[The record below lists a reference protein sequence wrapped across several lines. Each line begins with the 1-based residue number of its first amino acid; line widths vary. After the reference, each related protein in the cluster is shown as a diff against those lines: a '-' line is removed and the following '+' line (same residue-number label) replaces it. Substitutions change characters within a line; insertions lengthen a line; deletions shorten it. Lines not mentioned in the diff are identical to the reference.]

1 MSKKKL
7 LILIPDGVGLRN
19 FAFSNFKEN
28 ANKADLEVLF
38 WNNTNFDLTT
48 LGLNEI
54 KTPKP
59 KHHFLTDILKR
70 VKIDIYIDWYT
81 VTFGELAFQD
91 YKFKLPQPKTFN
103 DWVKTILFK
112 GFKKYFGLNKKEKI
126 QPVMSLL
133 EERTTYFQE
142 CIRQLEKINPDFVF
156 CSNQR
161 PITAIAPIQAAK
173 FLNIPTG
180 TFIFSWDNLPKA
192 TMVIE
197 PNYFFVWS
205 EFMKKELVK
214 YNPHIQES
222 NIFITGTP
230 QFEIYT
236 NQGLLAQKES
246 FAKKFSLSTDVKYI
260 CFSGDDHTT
269 SPFDEYYLRD
279 LAQAVQQINQESNWG
294 RIEILFRRCP
304 VDKSAR
310 YNEVLGQFSD
320 LITSVDPDWQQ
331 LGQQWNQIMPMPSD
345 QALLVNTVQHSL
357 MVFNVGSSMV
367 FDFYALGKPCC
378 YFNYDP
384 IGGNPEQ
391 WTIKRLNNFIHF
403 RSMPDKSAVLW
414 VDQKEDIKMRILN
427 YLDQPLSWDN
437 KSTGLWFETIIN
449 QPISDA
455 SKNICSSI
463 SSLC

>member
-28 ANKADLEVLF
+28 ATDAGFEVLF

-48 LGLNEI
+48 LGLNEV
-54 KTPKP
+54 KTPNP

-70 VKIDIYIDWYT
+70 VKIENYINWYT
-81 VTFGELAFQD
+81 VTFDELAFQD
-91 YKFKLPQPKTFN
+91 YKFKVPKPKTLN
-103 DWVKTILFK
+103 DWIKTLLFK
-112 GFKKYFGLNKKEKI
+112 GFKSYFGFDRKEKI

-133 EERTTYFQE
+133 EERTNYFQE
-142 CIRQLEKINPDFVF
+142 CIHQLKSIKPDFVL

-161 PITAIAPIQAAK
+161 PITAIAPIQASK

-197 PNYFFVWS
+197 PDYFFVWS
-205 EFMKKELVK
+205 DFMKKELVK

-236 NQGLLAQKES
+236 NQDLLAQKES

-384 IGGNPEQ
+384 IGGNSEQ

-414 VDQKEDIKMRILN
+414 VDQKADIKKRILN